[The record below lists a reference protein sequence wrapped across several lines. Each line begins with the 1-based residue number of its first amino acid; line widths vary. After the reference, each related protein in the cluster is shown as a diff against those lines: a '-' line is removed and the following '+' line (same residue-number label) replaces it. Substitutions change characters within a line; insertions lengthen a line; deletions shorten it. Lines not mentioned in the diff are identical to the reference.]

1 MSRPKKKPGLLWM
14 LFYGRARRGF
24 PWLLVAVLLMVLLF
38 AVLFAI
44 PGGSDASWAIAGV
57 MFGLLIV
64 AALVFAIVASVRPR
78 KRR

>member
-1 MSRPKKKPGLLWM
+1 MKRPGFFWM

-24 PWLLVAVLLMVLLF
+24 PWLLGLVIAAVLLGALTFRVFGGPDISRAAFPIFVGALL
-38 AVLFAI
+38 
-44 PGGSDASWAIAGV
+44 
-57 MFGLLIV
+57 V

>member
-1 MSRPKKKPGLLWM
+1 MKRPNALWM

-24 PWLLVAVLLMVLLF
+24 PWLLGLVMVGVLVGALTFRLVGGPDIWRAVFPIFVGVL
-38 AVLFAI
+38 VL
-44 PGGSDASWAIAGV
+44 
-57 MFGLLIV
+57 